1 MLLGYLLIE
10 KWYKCFHRKFYVS
23 MDVIFFYF
31 LKSIIFIIDLTSR
44 GRIEMKMWMLRV
56 FFSPQMNLKILG
68 QFKKSHTP
76 TKPLIIEACTIPT
89 DVLIIPTIPDSLNL
103 PSKELKIKNC
113 ASPFKVYTS
122 KKNPISWTRHM
133 LNHWIWN
140 PDVTIFP

>member
-1 MLLGYLLIE
+1 
-10 KWYKCFHRKFYVS
+10 
-23 MDVIFFYF
+23 
-31 LKSIIFIIDLTSR
+31 
-44 GRIEMKMWMLRV
+44 MKMWMLRV

-122 KKNPISWTRHM
+122 KKNPISLDLESRY
-133 LNHWIWN
+133 NN
-140 PDVTIFP
+140 PPLIDSIGSDLLLPIALSP